1 MNTETQQTVMQ
12 APPPQEPSILDQI
25 RNDHELVARL
35 SITPLELEALSKCA
49 LLGTL
54 TCKEDMLFILRQIRE
69 ARRPGPEAEATRGP
83 GASAASNASTAS
95 TVSAPPLRAA
105 DILRKIRLLSMVKT
119 ENGASAAEADNAQR
133 LARTL
138 MDRYSIKT
146 AEERPVAQ
154 RPAAK
159 LTWVY
164 WQELFN
170 EFCLEFSY
178 LGYRGSATIG
188 HDRTVYIKLNTGQ
201 WSVEKRSKDGA
212 TQTVARDVGLETMR
226 KYLSAHARTYSFLSN
241 RRSGS

>member
-1 MNTETQQTVMQ
+1 
-12 APPPQEPSILDQI
+12 
-25 RNDHELVARL
+25 L
-35 SITPLELEALSKCA
+35 SITPQELEALSKCA

-69 ARRPGPEAEATRGP
+69 ARRPDPEAQAPRGP
-83 GASAASNASTAS
+83 GASTASTAS
-95 TVSAPPLRAA
+95 APPVRAA
-105 DILRKIRLLSMVKT
+105 DILRKIRLLSEVNTK
-119 ENGASAAEADNAQR
+119 NGASAAEADNAQR
-133 LARTL
+133 LARAL
-138 MDRYSIKT
+138 MDRYSIK
-146 AEERPVAQ
+146 AEEERPVSQ

-170 EFCLEFSY
+170 EFWLEFSY

-201 WSVEKRSKDGA
+201 WSVEKRSNAG
-212 TQTVARDVGLETMR
+212 TQIVARDVGLETMR

>member
-1 MNTETQQTVMQ
+1 MNTETQQPVTP
-12 APPPQEPSILDQI
+12 APPPQERSILDEI
-25 RNDHELVARL
+25 RDDHELVARL
-35 SITPLELEALSKCA
+35 SITPQELEALSKCA

-69 ARRPGPEAEATRGP
+69 ATRPGSKAQDTHN
-83 GASAASNASTAS
+83 SSASTAS
-95 TVSAPPLRAA
+95 TTSAPPLRAA
-105 DILRKIRLLSMVKT
+105 DILRKIRLLSEVNT
-119 ENGASAAEADNAQR
+119 RNGASAAEADNAQR
-133 LARTL
+133 LARAL
-138 MDRYSIKT
+138 MDRYSIKA
-146 AEERPVAQ
+146 AEERPVTQ

-170 EFCLEFSY
+170 EFWLEFSY

-201 WSVEKRSKDGA
+201 WSVEKRSKDGG
-212 TQTVARDVGLETMR
+212 TQIVARDIGLETMR

>member
-1 MNTETQQTVMQ
+1 MNTGTQQTVIQ

-35 SITPLELEALSKCA
+35 SITPQELEALSKCA

-54 TCKEDMLFILRQIRE
+54 TCKQDMLFILRQIRE
-69 ARRPGPEAEATRGP
+69 ARKPGPEAQATHNP
-83 GASAASNASTAS
+83 STSTASTAS
-95 TVSAPPLRAA
+95 APPMRAA
-105 DILRKIRLLSMVKT
+105 EILRKIRLLSEVNT
-119 ENGASAAEADNAQR
+119 RNGASAAEADNAQR
-133 LARTL
+133 LARAL
-138 MDRYSIKT
+138 MERYSIK
-146 AEERPVAQ
+146 AVEERPATQQ

-170 EFCLEFSY
+170 EFCLVFSY

-201 WSVEKRSKDGA
+201 WSVEKRSKDGG
-212 TQTVARDVGLETMR
+212 TQIVARDIGLETMR
-226 KYLSAHARTYSFLSN
+226 KYLSAHARTYSFFGN
-241 RRSGS
+241 KRSGS

>member
-12 APPPQEPSILDQI
+12 APPSQERSILDQI
-25 RNDHELVARL
+25 RDDHELVARL
-35 SITPLELEALSKCA
+35 SITPQELEALSKCA

-54 TCKEDMLFILRQIRE
+54 TCKEDMLFILRQIRD
-69 ARRPGPEAEATRGP
+69 ARRPGPEPEAARGP
-83 GASAASNASTAS
+83 GAYTTSTAS
-95 TVSAPPLRAA
+95 TASAPPLRAA

-119 ENGASAAEADNAQR
+119 ENGASAAEADNAAR

-146 AEERPVAQ
+146 VEERPVAQ

-201 WSVEKRSKDGA
+201 WSVEKRSKDGG
-212 TQTVARDVGLETMR
+212 TQTVARDIGLETMR

>member
-1 MNTETQQTVMQ
+1 MNTETQQPVMP
-12 APPPQEPSILDQI
+12 APPSQERSILDQI
-25 RNDHELVARL
+25 RDDHELVARL
-35 SITPLELEALSKCA
+35 SITPQELEALSKCA

-69 ARRPGPEAEATRGP
+69 ASRPDPEAQAPRGP
-83 GASAASNASTAS
+83 GASTASTAS
-95 TVSAPPLRAA
+95 APPVRAA
-105 DILRKIRLLSMVKT
+105 DILRKIRLLSEVNTK
-119 ENGASAAEADNAQR
+119 NGASAAEADNAQR
-133 LARTL
+133 LARAL
-138 MDRYSIKT
+138 MDRYSIK
-146 AEERPVAQ
+146 AEEERPVSQ

-170 EFCLEFSY
+170 EFWLEFSY

-201 WSVEKRSKDGA
+201 WSVEKRSKDGG
-212 TQTVARDVGLETMR
+212 TQTVARDIGLETMR

>member
-1 MNTETQQTVMQ
+1 MNTETQQPVMP
-12 APPPQEPSILDQI
+12 APPSQERSILDQI

-35 SITPLELEALSKCA
+35 SITPQELEALSKCA

-69 ARRPGPEAEATRGP
+69 ARRPDPEAQAPRDP
-83 GASAASNASTAS
+83 GASTAS
-95 TVSAPPLRAA
+95 TASAPPVRAA
-105 DILRKIRLLSMVKT
+105 DILRKIRLLSEVNTK
-119 ENGASAAEADNAQR
+119 NGASAAEADNAAR

-138 MDRYSIKT
+138 MDRYSIK
-146 AEERPVAQ
+146 AEEERPVSQ

-170 EFCLEFSY
+170 EFWLEFSY

-201 WSVEKRSKDGA
+201 WSVEKRSNAG
-212 TQTVARDVGLETMR
+212 TQIVARDIGLETMR

>member
-1 MNTETQQTVMQ
+1 MNTETQQTVIQ

-35 SITPLELEALSKCA
+35 SITPQELEALSKCA

-69 ARRPGPEAEATRGP
+69 ATRPGPKAQ
-83 GASAASNASTAS
+83 AAHNPSPSTASTAS
-95 TVSAPPLRAA
+95 TASAAPLRAA
-105 DILRKIRLLSMVKT
+105 EILRKIRLLSEVNT
-119 ENGASAAEADNAQR
+119 QNGASAAEADNAQR
-133 LARTL
+133 LARAL
-138 MDRYSIKT
+138 MERYSIK
-146 AEERPVAQ
+146 AVEERHVTHQQ

-170 EFCLEFSY
+170 EFCLVFSY

-201 WSVEKRSKDGA
+201 WTVEKRSKDGG
-212 TQTVARDVGLETMR
+212 TQIVARDIGLETMR
-226 KYLSAHARTYSFLSN
+226 KYLSAHARTYSFFGN

>member
-1 MNTETQQTVMQ
+1 MNTETQQPVMP
-12 APPPQEPSILDQI
+12 APPSQERSILDQI
-25 RNDHELVARL
+25 RDDHELVARL
-35 SITPLELEALSKCA
+35 SITPQELEALSKCA

-69 ARRPGPEAEATRGP
+69 ARRPDPEAQAPRGP
-83 GASAASNASTAS
+83 GASTAS
-95 TVSAPPLRAA
+95 TTPAPPLRAA
-105 DILRKIRLLSMVKT
+105 DILRKIRLLSEVNTK
-119 ENGASAAEADNAQR
+119 NGASAAEADNAAR

-138 MDRYSIKT
+138 MDRYSIK
-146 AEERPVAQ
+146 AEEERPVSQ

-170 EFCLEFSY
+170 EFWLEFSY
-178 LGYRGSATIG
+178 LGYRGSAAIG

-201 WSVEKRSKDGA
+201 WSVEKRSNAG
-212 TQTVARDVGLETMR
+212 TQIVARDVGLETMR

>member
-1 MNTETQQTVMQ
+1 MNTETQQPVMP
-12 APPPQEPSILDQI
+12 APPSQERSILDQI

-35 SITPLELEALSKCA
+35 SITPQELEALSKCA

-69 ARRPGPEAEATRGP
+69 ARRPDPEAQAPRGP
-83 GASAASNASTAS
+83 GASTASTAS
-95 TVSAPPLRAA
+95 APLRAA
-105 DILRKIRLLSMVKT
+105 DILRKIRLLSEVNIK
-119 ENGASAAEADNAQR
+119 NGASAAEADNAQR
-133 LARTL
+133 LARAL
-138 MDRYSIKT
+138 MDRYSIK
-146 AEERPVAQ
+146 AEEERPVSQ

-170 EFCLEFSY
+170 EFWLEFSY
-178 LGYRGSATIG
+178 LGYRGSASIG

-201 WSVEKRSKDGA
+201 WSVEKRSNAG
-212 TQTVARDVGLETMR
+212 TQIVARDIGLETMR

>member
-1 MNTETQQTVMQ
+1 MNTETQQPVMP
-12 APPPQEPSILDQI
+12 APPSQERSILDQI

-35 SITPLELEALSKCA
+35 SITPQELEALSKCA

-69 ARRPGPEAEATRGP
+69 ARRPDPEAQAPRGP
-83 GASAASNASTAS
+83 GASTAS
-95 TVSAPPLRAA
+95 TTPAPPLRAA
-105 DILRKIRLLSMVKT
+105 DILRKIRLLSEVNTK
-119 ENGASAAEADNAQR
+119 NGASAAEADNAQR
-133 LARTL
+133 LARAL
-138 MDRYSIKT
+138 MDRYSIK
-146 AEERPVAQ
+146 AEEERPVSQ

-170 EFCLEFSY
+170 EFWLEFSY

-201 WSVEKRSKDGA
+201 WSVEKRSNAG
-212 TQTVARDVGLETMR
+212 TQIVARDIGLETMR

>member
-1 MNTETQQTVMQ
+1 MNTEAQQPVMP
-12 APPPQEPSILDQI
+12 APPSQERSILDQI
-25 RNDHELVARL
+25 RDDHELVARL
-35 SITPLELEALSKCA
+35 SITPQELEALSKCA

-69 ARRPGPEAEATRGP
+69 ARRPDPEAQAPRGP
-83 GASAASNASTAS
+83 GASTASTAS
-95 TVSAPPLRAA
+95 APPVRAA
-105 DILRKIRLLSMVKT
+105 DILRKIRLLSEVNTK
-119 ENGASAAEADNAQR
+119 NGASAAEADNAAR

-138 MDRYSIKT
+138 MDRYSIK
-146 AEERPVAQ
+146 AEEERPVSQ

-170 EFCLEFSY
+170 EFWLEFSY

-201 WSVEKRSKDGA
+201 WSVEKRSNAG
-212 TQTVARDVGLETMR
+212 TQIVARDVGLETMR

>member
-1 MNTETQQTVMQ
+1 MNTETQQPVMP
-12 APPPQEPSILDQI
+12 APPSQERSILDQI
-25 RNDHELVARL
+25 RDDHELVARL
-35 SITPLELEALSKCA
+35 SITPQELEALSKCA

-69 ARRPGPEAEATRGP
+69 ARRPDPEAQAPRGP
-83 GASAASNASTAS
+83 GASTAS
-95 TVSAPPLRAA
+95 TTPAPPLRAA
-105 DILRKIRLLSMVKT
+105 DILRKIRLLSEVNTK
-119 ENGASAAEADNAQR
+119 NGASAAEADNAQR
-133 LARTL
+133 LARAL
-138 MDRYSIKT
+138 MDRYSIK
-146 AEERPVAQ
+146 AEEERPVSQ

-170 EFCLEFSY
+170 EFWLEFSY
-178 LGYRGSATIG
+178 LGYRGSAAIG

-201 WSVEKRSKDGA
+201 WSVEKRSNTG
-212 TQTVARDVGLETMR
+212 TQIVARDIGLETMR

>member
-1 MNTETQQTVMQ
+1 MNTETQQPVMPT
-12 APPPQEPSILDQI
+12 PPSQERSILDQI
-25 RNDHELVARL
+25 RDDHELVARL
-35 SITPLELEALSKCA
+35 SITPQELEALSKCA

-69 ARRPGPEAEATRGP
+69 ARRPDPEAQAPRGP
-83 GASAASNASTAS
+83 GASTASTAS
-95 TVSAPPLRAA
+95 APPVRAA
-105 DILRKIRLLSMVKT
+105 DILRKIRLLSEVNTK
-119 ENGASAAEADNAQR
+119 NGASAAEADNAQR
-133 LARTL
+133 LARAL
-138 MDRYSIKT
+138 MDRYSIK
-146 AEERPVAQ
+146 AEEERPVSQ

-170 EFCLEFSY
+170 EFWLEFSY

-201 WSVEKRSKDGA
+201 WSVEKRSNAG
-212 TQTVARDVGLETMR
+212 TQIVARDIGLETMR

>member
-1 MNTETQQTVMQ
+1 MNTETQQPVMP
-12 APPPQEPSILDQI
+12 APPSQERSILDQI
-25 RNDHELVARL
+25 RDDHELVARL
-35 SITPLELEALSKCA
+35 SITPQELEALSKCA

-69 ARRPGPEAEATRGP
+69 ARRPDPEAQAPRGP
-83 GASAASNASTAS
+83 GASTASTA
-95 TVSAPPLRAA
+95 SAPPLRAA
-105 DILRKIRLLSMVKT
+105 DILRKIRLLSEVNTK
-119 ENGASAAEADNAQR
+119 NGASAAEADNAQR
-133 LARTL
+133 LARAL
-138 MDRYSIKT
+138 MDRYSIK
-146 AEERPVAQ
+146 AEEERPVSQ

-170 EFCLEFSY
+170 EFWLEFSY

-201 WSVEKRSKDGA
+201 WSVEKRSNAG
-212 TQTVARDVGLETMR
+212 TQIVARDIGLETMR

>member
-1 MNTETQQTVMQ
+1 MNTETQQPVMPT
-12 APPPQEPSILDQI
+12 PPSQERSILDQI
-25 RNDHELVARL
+25 RDDHELVARL
-35 SITPLELEALSKCA
+35 SITPQELEALSKCA

-69 ARRPGPEAEATRGP
+69 ARRPDPEAQAPRGP
-83 GASAASNASTAS
+83 GASTASTAS
-95 TVSAPPLRAA
+95 APPVRAA
-105 DILRKIRLLSMVKT
+105 DILRKIRLLSEVNTK
-119 ENGASAAEADNAQR
+119 NGASAAEADNAQR
-133 LARTL
+133 LARAL
-138 MDRYSIKT
+138 MDRYSIK
-146 AEERPVAQ
+146 AEEERPVSQ

-170 EFCLEFSY
+170 EFWLEFSY

-201 WSVEKRSKDGA
+201 WSVEKRSNAG
-212 TQTVARDVGLETMR
+212 TQIVARDVGLETMR

>member
-1 MNTETQQTVMQ
+1 MNTETQQPVMP
-12 APPPQEPSILDQI
+12 APPSQERSILDQI

-35 SITPLELEALSKCA
+35 SITPQELEALSKCA

-69 ARRPGPEAEATRGP
+69 ARRPDPEAQAPRGP
-83 GASAASNASTAS
+83 GASTAS
-95 TVSAPPLRAA
+95 TTPAPPLRAA
-105 DILRKIRLLSMVKT
+105 DILRKIRLLSEVNTK
-119 ENGASAAEADNAQR
+119 NGASAAEADNAQR
-133 LARTL
+133 LARAL
-138 MDRYSIKT
+138 MDRYSIK
-146 AEERPVAQ
+146 AEEERPVSQ

-170 EFCLEFSY
+170 EFWLEFSY
-178 LGYRGSATIG
+178 LGYRGSAAIG

-201 WSVEKRSKDGA
+201 WSVEKRSNAG
-212 TQTVARDVGLETMR
+212 TQIVARDVGLETMR

>member
-1 MNTETQQTVMQ
+1 MNTETQQPVMP
-12 APPPQEPSILDQI
+12 APPSQERSILDQI
-25 RNDHELVARL
+25 RDDHELVARL
-35 SITPLELEALSKCA
+35 SITPQELEALSKCA

-69 ARRPGPEAEATRGP
+69 ARRPDPEAQAPRGP
-83 GASAASNASTAS
+83 GASTAS
-95 TVSAPPLRAA
+95 TTPAPPLRAA
-105 DILRKIRLLSMVKT
+105 DILRKIRLLSEVNTK
-119 ENGASAAEADNAQR
+119 NGASAAEADNAQR
-133 LARTL
+133 LARAL
-138 MDRYSIKT
+138 MDRYSIK
-146 AEERPVAQ
+146 AEEERPVSQ

-170 EFCLEFSY
+170 EFWLEFSY

-201 WSVEKRSKDGA
+201 WSVEKRSNAG
-212 TQTVARDVGLETMR
+212 TQIVARDIGLETMR

>member
-1 MNTETQQTVMQ
+1 MNTETQQPVMP
-12 APPPQEPSILDQI
+12 APPSQERSILDQI

-35 SITPLELEALSKCA
+35 SITPQELEALSKCA

-69 ARRPGPEAEATRGP
+69 ARRPDPEAQAPRGP
-83 GASAASNASTAS
+83 GASTASTAS
-95 TVSAPPLRAA
+95 APPVRAA
-105 DILRKIRLLSMVKT
+105 DILRKIRLLSEVNTK
-119 ENGASAAEADNAQR
+119 NGASAAEADNAQR
-133 LARTL
+133 LARAL
-138 MDRYSIKT
+138 MDRYSIK
-146 AEERPVAQ
+146 AEEERPVSQ

-170 EFCLEFSY
+170 EFWLEFSY

-201 WSVEKRSKDGA
+201 WSVEKRSNAG
-212 TQTVARDVGLETMR
+212 TQIVARDIGLETMR